1 MVIIR
6 QQSLIVST
14 VSWKGALLSSSRD
27 LQTERDS
34 LLMEIETEG
43 DSLKKISLTIEWK
56 KIHRSRFGES
66 SASLREGECFDGVSR
81 RCLVYEIGY

>member
-43 DSLKKISLTIEWK
+43 DSLKKISLTIE
-56 KIHRSRFGES
+56 
-66 SASLREGECFDGVSR
+66 
-81 RCLVYEIGY
+81 